1 MLLGFSTRHRQSTLF
16 PTRFQYQYSA
26 RTMLR
31 YQQTQQSNDA
41 TCTVC
46 VFYNKHL
53 CRRRCRRRLRCDWY
67 SKDPVSCILC
77 MELPRDGTSF
87 VLNGKKRHGFSCRS
101 HGWSNLAT
109 QSSIWRSPDSHG
121 SPVVTNMYLMYD
133 TFEWKEETRFQL
145 PIALTVQSRHSIIHL
160 GSPFT

>member
-1 MLLGFSTRHRQSTLF
+1 MCTDLKYVRTWLRGLFRPVQYVPGLHGDVILLLGFSTRHRQSTLF

-77 MELPRDGTSF
+77 MELPRD

-109 QSSIWRSPDSHG
+109 QDSRR
-121 SPVVTNMYLMYD
+121 NMCL
-133 TFEWKEETRFQL
+133 L
-145 PIALTVQSRHSIIHL
+145 
-160 GSPFT
+160 